1 MHKSIRDIVSAK
13 NSGKKITALTSFDYT
28 LARMCDAAGTDI
40 LLVGDSAGMVALGY
54 DDTTRVTMDQIAC
67 TMQAL
72 SCGFLQYQ
80 KRGVYPRGFYF
91 LSSSLCSSFNSDAS
105 IRYEFSSLG
114 NLPSRTS

>member
-54 DDTTRVTMDQIAC
+54 DDTTRVTLAPCRIIIRELYCLVCCNA
-67 TMQAL
+67 
-72 SCGFLQYQ
+72 SC
-80 KRGVYPRGFYF
+80 
-91 LSSSLCSSFNSDAS
+91 NA
-105 IRYEFSSLG
+105 
-114 NLPSRTS
+114 